1 MEKSL
6 FHCVNCLLFTTFKKY
21 CFRASAEEA
30 VQRLHGTMIGQ
41 QAVRLS
47 WGRSP
52 ASKQVY
58 PIKKHLHKHT
68 IISKLFL

>member
-1 MEKSL
+1 MYEKMGA
-6 FHCVNCLLFTTFKKY
+6 FTITNY
-21 CFRASAEEA
+21 HHYRASAEEA

-58 PIKKHLHKHT
+58 LY
-68 IISKLFL
+68 